1 MSRAP
6 VLLLTTIILIAVAAS
21 ASIGME
27 RTPVGSFLVYRT
39 TTVNDLRYQVM
50 NNPVVRE
57 RYTKHFG
64 VSASELVRYFADNV
78 ELVSLKEPLKT
89 RAWYIDRNSRIF
101 VKTKLFPRG
110 TMVFA
115 TKDGEPLLAWACG
128 NPLRADLPKSV
139 VAKAIS
145 KPAAATLSSMDAET
159 KVLANPVE
167 TITAAAVTSLPAPA
181 EISVLP
187 VAAPPVGAELIAP
200 EVAIAPVVAAGSSFG
215 WLGLLGGLF
224 AIPHDNPNPNP
235 PVPEPSTLIALG
247 TALAFAPIGMIK
259 LSRGRR

>member
-1 MSRAP
+1 MSRVS
-6 VLLLTTIILIAVAAS
+6 VLLLTTIILLAVAAS
-21 ASIGME
+21 ASLGLE
-27 RTPVGSFLVYRT
+27 RTPSGSFLVYRT

-64 VSASELVRYFADNV
+64 VSASELMKYFADNV
-78 ELVSLKEPLKT
+78 ELISLKMPLKT
-89 RAWYIDRNSRIF
+89 KAWYVDKKNRVF

-128 NPLRADLPKSV
+128 NPLRASLPKSV
-139 VAKAIS
+139 VAKAVL
-145 KPAAATLSSMDAET
+145 KPAASTLSSSEAET

-167 TITAAAVTSLPAPA
+167 TITAAAVTSIPATA

-200 EVAIAPVVAAGSSFG
+200 EIAIAPAIAGPSLG

-224 AIPHDNPNPNP
+224 ALPQSDPNPNP
-235 PVPEPSTLIALG
+235 PVPEPATLLALG
-247 TALAFAPIGMIK
+247 TGLALAPISLIK
-259 LSRGRR
+259 RSRGRR